1 MIGPLRVCSSV
12 WPEELKKWDGLD
24 FLRMSVMVG
33 DAKQR
38 ATALKAQ
45 ADVYV
50 INRDN
55 VKWLTDYLEKHNM
68 PWPFDMVV
76 IDELSSFKNH
86 QSQRWRALRK
96 ARAYIRRIVGL
107 TGTPVSNG
115 LMDLWAETYLIDNGQ
130 RLGRF
135 IGRYREAY
143 FRPASMNP
151 HTGQVFTYAP
161 RPGAEEQIYGKIS
174 DISVSMKAADFLNMP
189 DCVMVNHTVELEP
202 AERKL
207 YDRMKEE
214 LFLNVIPNVPPVIP
228 CVSPVIPRFDAPGER
243 AGGSFSAENGR
254 QPRAKVEG
262 SPSHQIMI
270 IDAKNAATLS
280 NKLLQMANGAVYTDD
295 REVAPIHT
303 RKLDALEDLIEQ
315 ANGQSVLIA
324 YWFQHDRDRILSRFP
339 EARVLQSDQDIA
351 DWNAG
356 KIPVALI
363 SPASAGHGLNIQ
375 QGGHILIWFS
385 LVWSLEL
392 YQQTN
397 ARLWRQGQREVVTIH
412 HIVTKD
418 TIDEQVLSALKRKD
432 VTQQNLINAVKA
444 QLPHRVIPSPV
455 EGSPSEQ
462 VASSNRNEIQK
473 GA

>member
-1 MIGPLRVCSSV
+1 MITLSAILNLMFDRFEVSKVLVIGPLRVCSSV
-12 WPEELKKWDGLD
+12 WPEERKKWDGLD
-24 FLRMSVMVG
+24 FLRMSVIIG

-38 ATALKAQ
+38 AAALRSP

-50 INRDN
+50 INREN

-96 ARAYIRRIVGL
+96 VRPYIRRIVGL
-107 TGTPVSNG
+107 TGTPAGNG

-143 FRPASMNP
+143 FKPASMNP

-161 RPGAEEQIYGKIS
+161 RPGAEELIYGKIA
-174 DISVSMKAADFLNMP
+174 DISVSMKAGDFLDMP
-189 DCVMVNHTVELEP
+189 DCVTVTHTVELEV

-207 YDRMKEE
+207 YDRMKDE
-214 LFLNVIPNVPPVIP
+214 LF
-228 CVSPVIPRFDAPGER
+228 VSLDGEPIE
-243 AGGSFSAENGR
+243 AA
-254 QPRAKVEG
+254 
-262 SPSHQIMI
+262 
-270 IDAKNAATLS
+270 NAAVLYG
-280 NKLLQMANGAVYTDD
+280 KLLQLSSGAIYNAE
-295 REVAPIHT
+295 REVLPVHD
-303 RKLDALEDLIEQ
+303 RKLDALEELIEE
-315 ANGQSVLIA
+315 ANGQNVLIA
-324 YWFQHDRDRILSRFP
+324 YWFQHDRDRIRKRLP
-339 EARVLQSDQDIA
+339 GARVLETDRDIA

-356 KIPVALI
+356 IIPVALI

-397 ARLWRQGQREVVTIH
+397 ARLWRQGQKEVVTIH
-412 HIVTKD
+412 HIVTRDTVDEDVLDALKHKD
-418 TIDEQVLSALKRKD
+418 T
-432 VTQQNLINAVKA
+432 TQQNLINAVKA
-444 QLPHRVIPSPV
+444 QIKCLPL
-455 EGSPSEQ
+455 EGKVPEG
-462 VASSNRNEIQK
+462 RMRCEG
-473 GA
+473 GAA

>member
-1 MIGPLRVCSSV
+1 MFDRFEVSRVLVIGPLRVCSSV

-96 ARAYIRRIVGL
+96 VRPYIRRIVGL

-135 IGRYREAY
+135 IGRYRETY

-161 RPGAEEQIYGKIS
+161 RPGAEEQIYGKIA

-254 QPRAKVEG
+254 QPRALGK
-262 SPSHQIMI
+262 P
-270 IDAKNAATLS
+270 
-280 NKLLQMANGAVYTDD
+280 
-295 REVAPIHT
+295 
-303 RKLDALEDLIEQ
+303 
-315 ANGQSVLIA
+315 
-324 YWFQHDRDRILSRFP
+324 WSRP
-339 EARVLQSDQDIA
+339 
-351 DWNAG
+351 
-356 KIPVALI
+356 
-363 SPASAGHGLNIQ
+363 
-375 QGGHILIWFS
+375 QG
-385 LVWSLEL
+385 
-392 YQQTN
+392 
-397 ARLWRQGQREVVTIH
+397 
-412 HIVTKD
+412 
-418 TIDEQVLSALKRKD
+418 KRKTWS
-432 VTQQNLINAVKA
+432 V
-444 QLPHRVIPSPV
+444 
-455 EGSPSEQ
+455 
-462 VASSNRNEIQK
+462 
-473 GA
+473 

>member
-1 MIGPLRVCSSV
+1 M
-12 WPEELKKWDGLD
+12 
-24 FLRMSVMVG
+24 
-33 DAKQR
+33 
-38 ATALKAQ
+38 T
-45 ADVYV
+45 
-50 INRDN
+50 
-55 VKWLTDYLEKHNM
+55 
-68 PWPFDMVV
+68 
-76 IDELSSFKNH
+76 
-86 QSQRWRALRK
+86 
-96 ARAYIRRIVGL
+96 
-107 TGTPVSNG
+107 
-115 LMDLWAETYLIDNGQ
+115 
-130 RLGRF
+130 
-135 IGRYREAY
+135 
-143 FRPASMNP
+143 
-151 HTGQVFTYAP
+151 
-161 RPGAEEQIYGKIS
+161 
-174 DISVSMKAADFLNMP
+174 
-189 DCVMVNHTVELEP
+189 
-202 AERKL
+202 
-207 YDRMKEE
+207 
-214 LFLNVIPNVPPVIP
+214 
-228 CVSPVIPRFDAPGER
+228 
-243 AGGSFSAENGR
+243 
-254 QPRAKVEG
+254 
-262 SPSHQIMI
+262 

-280 NKLLQMANGAVYTDD
+280 NKLLQMANGAVYTDE

-397 ARLWRQGQREVVTIH
+397 ARLWRQGQKEVVTIH